1 MKKWEDIVKQKMEEF
16 DGTLPDSVL
25 AQFHAR
31 QNSQAR
37 KPIVWIWAAVPAVA
51 AAVAAILLLHRPSV
65 PETDGGVQLIEQ
77 APVPVVEVVE
87 EADTVEFSESV
98 LVAPKPRLVA
108 QAKPEPA
115 APEEPLAQKAAEPA
129 ETKPEEPVTKEEPQ
143 AEEEYRPVEEP
154 AATSPFIPEP
164 KAAAK
169 PVRMKVA
176 PAAGI
181 VAGTGLLAAVITPL
195 VGSGRNLSYDTGIG
209 NSPVLDPGSDT
220 NDPGEHYYVPDVNLL
235 TDTHTQYPFIRGG
248 VSLGIP
254 VSKRWKLTTGVEY
267 SLYKTFFTYSMTGV
281 KQQSAHYLGI
291 PVRMDWSI
299 ASNKWL
305 DVYLGAGMEGD
316 FCVAASL
323 GGEKIQRDG
332 FSFSLLGAAGVQFNC
347 SRRIGL
353 YLEPELSWTVPSGSR
368 VLMTYRS
375 QHPFF
380 FTVAAGVRFNL

>member
-37 KPIVWIWAAVPAVA
+37 KPVLWIWAAVPAVA
-51 AAVAAILLLHRPSV
+51 AAVAALLLLHRPSV

-87 EADTVEFSESV
+87 EADSVEFSEPV
-98 LVAPKPRLVA
+98 LAPKPRLVA
-108 QAKPEPA
+108 QAKPTTV
-115 APEEPLAQKAAEPA
+115 APAEPVLPVA
-129 ETKPEEPVTKEEPQ
+129 EPVEAEPQ
-143 AEEEYRPVEEP
+143 EAVNQEEQP
-154 AATSPFIPEP
+154 AGSPFIPEP

-181 VAGTGLLAAVITPL
+181 VAGAGLLAAVITPL
-195 VGSGRNLSYDTGIG
+195 VGSGRNLSYDTGFG
-209 NSPVLDPGSDT
+209 NSPVFDSGSGT

-235 TDTHTQYPFIRGG
+235 TDTRTQYPFIRGG

-323 GGEKIQRDG
+323 SGEKIQRDG

-347 SRRIGL
+347 SRHIGL

>member
-37 KPIVWIWAAVPAVA
+37 KPVLWIWAAVPAVA
-51 AAVAAILLLHRPSV
+51 AAVAALLLLHRPSV

-87 EADTVEFSESV
+87 EADSVEFSEPV
-98 LVAPKPRLVA
+98 LAPKPRLVA
-108 QAKPEPA
+108 QAKPTTV
-115 APEEPLAQKAAEPA
+115 APAEPVLPVA
-129 ETKPEEPVTKEEPQ
+129 EPVEAEPQ
-143 AEEEYRPVEEP
+143 EAVNQEEQP
-154 AATSPFIPEP
+154 AGSPFIPEP

-181 VAGTGLLAAVITPL
+181 VAGAGLLAAVITPL
-195 VGSGRNLSYDTGIG
+195 VGSGRNLSYDTGFG
-209 NSPVLDPGSDT
+209 NSPVFDSGSGT

-235 TDTHTQYPFIRGG
+235 TDTRTQYPFIRGG

-323 GGEKIQRDG
+323 SGEKIQRDG
-332 FSFSLLGAAGVQFNC
+332 FNFSLLGAAGVQFNC
-347 SRRIGL
+347 SRHIGL